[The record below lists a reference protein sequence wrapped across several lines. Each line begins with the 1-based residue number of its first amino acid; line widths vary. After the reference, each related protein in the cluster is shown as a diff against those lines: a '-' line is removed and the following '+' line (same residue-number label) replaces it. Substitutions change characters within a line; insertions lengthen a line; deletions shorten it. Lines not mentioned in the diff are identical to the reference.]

1 MNKWL
6 FLLLLVGLGG
16 AGWVNRDK
24 ISAYLGHKTEQTDE
38 TASSALPTATPNPAV
53 DSRAKAA
60 KMYPALAIAN
70 SPFNKR
76 FIELYNSRKGSDP
89 AFLATADWP
98 MKLAQQVATE
108 ASGSAPSY
116 QPPTEIS
123 SSTLNSR
130 PPGSAPAY
138 TVPPAVALP
147 GLKGSALDQRP
158 PDKHH

>member
-24 ISAYLGHKTEQTDE
+24 ISAHFGHGTQVVDDTPEG
-38 TASSALPTATPNPAV
+38 PVGTPNPAS
-53 DSRAKAA
+53 DSVAKAK
-60 KMYPALAIAN
+60 KMYPVLAIAN

-76 FIELYNSRKGSDP
+76 FVELYNERKKADP
-89 AFLATADWP
+89 AFLVDADWP

-108 ASGSAPSY
+108 TTGPAPSY

-130 PPGSAPAY
+130 PPGSAPGY
-138 TVPPAVALP
+138 TVPPSVMLP

-158 PDKHH
+158 PDKSHH